1 MEKNKYNET
10 LRRVNASPSYGEKER
25 ILLSAIYETLLQIA
39 DRLGVIDEA
48 ND

>member
-10 LRRVNASPSYGEKER
+10 LRRVNASPSYGEKR